1 MSEITP
7 EQRQYIIEHLN
18 DRPRTEV
25 ARAAGVDISTVYRL
39 VREYGGDLRYDLS
52 RRNPW
57 YVEIVK
63 KHYADM
69 AGNEIDRM
77 YGVGKGRANKIAAKL
92 GLTHSP
98 ETWERINR
106 KIEKNRKLSQTKENR
121 MKAARTWKISFRIDE
136 RRVWEGKS
144 QFTKLKV
151 AQISHR
157 AYKRKWH
164 LIRYYGY
171 IESEEPYTLL
181 YDKNTQRRIGERR
194 GGGKRYYNE
203 EYFSNNFGLI
213 FKPLNEND
221 LP

>member
-1 MSEITP
+1 MKITE
-7 EQRQYIIEHLN
+7 EQKRYILEHLN

-25 ARAAGVDISTVYRL
+25 ARAAGVNISTVYRL
-39 VREYGGDLRYDLS
+39 VREHGGEMRYDLS
-52 RRNPW
+52 KRKQW

-98 ETWERINR
+98 ETLERINR

-136 RRVWEGKS
+136 RRVWEGKP

-164 LIRYYGY
+164 
-171 IESEEPYTLL
+171 
-181 YDKNTQRRIGERR
+181 
-194 GGGKRYYNE
+194 
-203 EYFSNNFGLI
+203 
-213 FKPLNEND
+213 
-221 LP
+221 